1 MKAGGSVERPAGQGE
16 SSSGHAFAA
25 RWATRQLVK
34 AKAERDRQLA
44 DLYAQLAA
52 AHTDRHL
59 HAPAEDRC
67 AICRHEHPPYTR
79 CCDLCH
85 YKTFRLP

>member
-1 MKAGGSVERPAGQGE
+1 VNGPDTGVSTGSEDAQLARRA
-16 SSSGHAFAA
+16 ATLA
-25 RWATRQLVK
+25 RWAVAQ
-34 AKAERDRQLA
+34 RDRQLA
-44 DLYAQLAA
+44 DLYARLAA